1 MINKYPFILVHGIIL
16 KDYKFFKAFT
26 KIEKS
31 LNDAGYIAIT
41 STTDGFGSI
50 ENNAKQL
57 KKQILEV
64 LKKYNVDKVNLIAHS
79 KGGLDAKYMI
89 KELDMEDKVASLTT
103 LCTPHKGSK
112 IADLM
117 LSLPK
122 FIIKIL
128 EFFINKTY
136 KLFKDENP
144 DCYLVAMQLSTH
156 TNIDEETID
165 FSDKIYCQ
173 SYSTTLHRGRDD
185 FILGIPFK
193 FSAHLEKDLSDGL
206 VSKES
211 SKFANYKGDC
221 IEESIS
227 HGQIVGFTLSRKKKI
242 KVIEFYLA
250 LCKNLMEM
258 GF

>member
-1 MINKYPFILVHGIIL
+1 MINKYPFILVHGIVL

-136 KLFKDENP
+136 KLFKDE
-144 DCYLVAMQLSTH
+144 Y
-156 TNIDEETID
+156 EEGKKNMEERED
-165 FSDKIYCQ
+165 
-173 SYSTTLHRGRDD
+173 L
-185 FILGIPFK
+185 PF
-193 FSAHLEKDLSDGL
+193 
-206 VSKES
+206 
-211 SKFANYKGDC
+211 
-221 IEESIS
+221 
-227 HGQIVGFTLSRKKKI
+227 
-242 KVIEFYLA
+242 
-250 LCKNLMEM
+250 
-258 GF
+258 